1 MEIKICDSIS
11 EIDRQQWND
20 LLVDKNPFT
29 RHEFLN
35 ALEIHQ
41 CVDEKFGWIPRHI
54 AIYEKK
60 QLVGAMPL
68 YEKHNS
74 YGEFVFDNAWSD
86 AYQRHGM
93 RYFPKLVSCIPYT
106 PIQGQRLL
114 SLKGQEDTIYPLL
127 LKTIKQIAKQYHYS
141 SFHCLFPSAVE
152 QQWLEQHGVK
162 QQGVE
167 QQGLDEQ
174 PLYTR
179 YDCQFHWH
187 NHNYKNFDDFLSSL
201 SSRKRKNIRKERNS
215 IIQSGVSLRVLDGF
229 SSTAQDW
236 QDFTHFYQKTFEEK
250 WGMPTLNL
258 EFFKTVAQLLPNQV
272 VLVLADVNNTCIAG
286 SLMYKSDTTLYGRF
300 WGCQESIDNLH
311 FEACYYQGIDYC
323 IANGLKKF
331 EPGAQGEHKIARGFI
346 PSLTKSSHF
355 LTEPHFQ
362 KSIEQFVLHEQTA
375 IVDYMNQLN
384 QHLPYKQT
392 DPNETILTANS
403 K

>member
-1 MEIKICDSIS
+1 
-11 EIDRQQWND
+11 
-20 LLVDKNPFT
+20 
-29 RHEFLN
+29 
-35 ALEIHQ
+35 
-41 CVDEKFGWIPRHI
+41 
-54 AIYEKK
+54 
-60 QLVGAMPL
+60 
-68 YEKHNS
+68 
-74 YGEFVFDNAWSD
+74 
-86 AYQRHGM
+86 
-93 RYFPKLVSCIPYT
+93 
-106 PIQGQRLL
+106 
-114 SLKGQEDTIYPLL
+114 
-127 LKTIKQIAKQYHYS
+127 
-141 SFHCLFPSAVE
+141 
-152 QQWLEQHGVK
+152 
-162 QQGVE
+162 
-167 QQGLDEQ
+167 
-174 PLYTR
+174 
-179 YDCQFHWH
+179 
-187 NHNYKNFDDFLSSL
+187 
-201 SSRKRKNIRKERNS
+201 
-215 IIQSGVSLRVLDGF
+215 
-229 SSTAQDW
+229 
-236 QDFTHFYQKTFEEK
+236 
-250 WGMPTLNL
+250 MPTLNL